1 MSISKRINDRI
12 TRLDQRTKDT
22 FAWTMVASFFATVG
36 YLDFLWYRSMIRDMR
51 TGRAVRKAAAK

>member
-22 FAWTMVASFFATVG
+22 FAWTMVVSFFATVG